1 MIAMMMMCKA
11 PLWLYTCIFLTTAVA
26 GDKCLPSNTSCW
38 PTSDEWESLSAS
50 LSGPLLFPTF
60 MNRAVWNDAI
70 KLKNRRLSI
79 TPACVFMAQ
88 VVEDV
93 ELTVRFA
100 ASHNLLFSVKS
111 TGHCYSGNCMAQD
124 SLHLDVSGLN
134 SIVEDDATNTVI
146 LGPGANFGE
155 AA

>member
-1 MIAMMMMCKA
+1 MRGHGPGCRRCK
-11 PLWLYTCIFLTTAVA
+11 I
-26 GDKCLPSNTSCW
+26 
-38 PTSDEWESLSAS
+38 ESQSP
-50 LSGPLLFPTF
+50 GVQF
-60 MNRAVWNDAI
+60 V
-70 KLKNRRLSI
+70 
-79 TPACVFMAQ
+79 
-88 VVEDV
+88 
-93 ELTVRFA
+93 

>member
-1 MIAMMMMCKA
+1 MMCKA

-60 MNRAVWNDAI
+60 LNRAVWNDAI

-79 TPACVFMAQ
+79 TPACVVMAQ

-93 ELTVRFA
+93 ELTVQFA